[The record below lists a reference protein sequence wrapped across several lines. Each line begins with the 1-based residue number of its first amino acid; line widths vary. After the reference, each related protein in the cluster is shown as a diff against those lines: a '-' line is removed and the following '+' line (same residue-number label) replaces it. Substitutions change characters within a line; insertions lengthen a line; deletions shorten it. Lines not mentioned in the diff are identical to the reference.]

1 MIQHI
6 LVTGEGPTDIGY
18 SITGQ
23 DISTNDLG
31 ADDEFCKGP
40 FYRLLERMLLR
51 FMPNWNSDQ
60 YDEAN
65 PISTSYVSHGYLSRR
80 SKELAKG
87 NKKFRFAGKDM
98 PKGFTGLTKQ
108 STELAKLATALGCQ
122 MAFYFHDT
130 DGNNQDKS
138 SVSRLQEKMVN
149 AAKQGFVS
157 GGFEN
162 CIAMV
167 PKPTS
172 EAWLICSCKDNAY
185 DACGNL
191 ERTLSGNDD
200 SPPEQSPKLVLENI
214 IGAAYTDP
222 ILHQKIEELD
232 IGRMDMPSFNQFR
245 DDMKQAIR
253 NICGE
258 FEELQ

>member
-18 SITGQ
+18 SLTGQ
-23 DISTNDLG
+23 NISTNVVG
-31 ADDEFCKGP
+31 SKAEFCNGP

-60 YDEAN
+60 FDEAN
-65 PISTSYVSHGYLSRR
+65 PISASYVSHGHLSRC

-87 NKKFRFAGKDM
+87 NKKFRFAGKSM
-98 PKGFTGLTKQ
+98 PKGFAGLTKQ
-108 STELAKLATALGCQ
+108 STELAKLASELGCE

-130 DGNNQDKS
+130 DGNNQNKS
-138 SVSRLQEKMVN
+138 SASRLQENMVN
-149 AAKQGFVS
+149 AAKQGFRS
-157 GGFEN
+157 GGLES
-162 CIAMV
+162 CVAMI

-172 EAWLICSCKDNAY
+172 EAWLICSCKANAY

-191 ERTLSGNDD
+191 EVTLSGNDD
-200 SPPEQSPKLVLENI
+200 SPPEQSPKLVLESI
-214 IGAAYTDP
+214 IGAAFTDP
-222 ILHQKIEELD
+222 ILYEKIEELD
-232 IGRMDMPSFNQFR
+232 IERMDMPSFNQFR
-245 DDMKQAIR
+245 DDMQQAIQ

-258 FEELQ
+258 

>member
-6 LVTGEGPTDIGY
+6 LVTGEGPTDIGF
-18 SITGQ
+18 SQTGQ
-23 DISTNDLG
+23 NLSTNEQFG
-31 ADDEFCKGP
+31 KGP

-51 FMPNWNSDQ
+51 YMPNWNSDQ
-60 YDEAN
+60 FDTTN
-65 PISTSYVSHGYLSRR
+65 PIKATYVSHGHLSRQG
-80 SKELAKG
+80 KELTKG
-87 NKKFRFAGKDM
+87 NKKYRLAGSGKV
-98 PKGFTGLTKQ
+98 KGFIGLTRQAK
-108 STELAKLATALGCQ
+108 ELAKLASELGCE

-130 DGNNQDKS
+130 DGNNQEKS
-138 SVSRLQEKMVN
+138 SASRLQEKMVN

-172 EAWLICSCKDNAY
+172 EAWLICSCKENAY
-185 DACGNL
+185 EACGKL
-191 ERTLSGNDD
+191 ERTLSGNDE
-200 SPPEQSPKLVLENI
+200 SPPEQSPKLVLKNI

-232 IGRMDMPSFNQFR
+232 LERMNMPSFNQFR

-253 NICGE
+253 IICGE
-258 FEELQ
+258 CEE